1 MNNIL
6 AVINTYNT
14 NTTTFTGK
22 LSNFYSANSGLGNA
36 VTSQVNGL
44 TVSSN
49 CTIIADSIRFFYN
62 MYCINLLNRTVK
74 IGKNLILFRNLLHY
88 TFIFYVRWSYYG
100 QYIWYKVQ
108 QFVED
113 KNGLGQLERK

>member
-1 MNNIL
+1 MNSIL

-62 MYCINLLNRTVK
+62 IYCINLLNRTVK
-74 IGKNLILFRNLLHY
+74 IGKDLRLFRNLLHH

-113 KNGLGQLERK
+113 KKGFG